1 MLEDRIYGERVRLFT
16 SKMERVLYDAYR
28 RMETE
33 RNRRGL
39 RAPMPEDVAVLS
51 GPREW
56 PDTTHQGTTV
66 IDVITDRAYM
76 YEDGEFVRERA
87 GSWNKGALTTDLS
100 AP

>member
-1 MLEDRIYGERVRLFT
+1 MLEDKIYGERVRRFT

-28 RMETE
+28 RMEEE
-33 RNRRGL
+33 RSQRGL
-39 RAPMPEDVAVLS
+39 APPMPEDVAVLS

-76 YEDGEFVRERA
+76 YEDGEFVRERD
-87 GSWNKGALTTDLS
+87 GSWRHGALSGEALT
-100 AP
+100 